1 MTTQRP
7 NPRPSSVAQRSEEL
21 GLRLIRAAGSL
32 EVMKNPE
39 LRARVSK
46 LLHLG
51 AKQGFAAQVAAESI
65 GRRFTAKKSSGEA
78 TRVPAAK
85 PRREFDLTPTQD
97 QEALIEAVRQFGAD
111 VIRPAA
117 AAADTARTVPAE
129 IVGQAAELGL
139 GLVGVPS
146 DLGGIAEERSAVTSV
161 LLIEELAHADL
172 GVTLALMA
180 PAAVANA
187 IAAYGSADQQAT
199 FLPAFTDGE
208 GEPLAAALAMME
220 PQPLFDPLSPAM
232 TAERDGDDLVLNG
245 VKALVP
251 LAGTAELFVVSAL
264 LDGAPHLVLV
274 EGATAG
280 LVRLD
285 DPAMGLRAAA
295 TGRLVLDG
303 VRVPA
308 ANVLGTTDDHL
319 DCVRRARLAWAA
331 AAVGTGSAVLDHVS
345 GYVKERVAFGEP
357 IAQRQSV
364 AFAVADIAIEVAG
377 LRLCVWRAASL
388 LDRGADAGDTIGV
401 ARTLAATH
409 AARIGSMGV
418 QLLGG
423 HGFVKE
429 FDNERWF
436 RDLQATGLIEGA
448 LAV

>member
-78 TRVPAAK
+78 TRVPPAK

-187 IAAYGSADQQAT
+187 IAAYAKRIRPIFGFSET
-199 FLPAFTDGE
+199 
-208 GEPLAAALAMME
+208 
-220 PQPLFDPLSPAM
+220 S
-232 TAERDGDDLVLNG
+232 RC
-245 VKALVP
+245 
-251 LAGTAELFVVSAL
+251 
-264 LDGAPHLVLV
+264 
-274 EGATAG
+274 
-280 LVRLD
+280 
-285 DPAMGLRAAA
+285 
-295 TGRLVLDG
+295 
-303 VRVPA
+303 A
-308 ANVLGTTDDHL
+308 ANAIAGMPKVGMPTSTTSPH
-319 DCVRRARLAWAA
+319 CARR
-331 AAVGTGSAVLDHVS
+331 
-345 GYVKERVAFGEP
+345 
-357 IAQRQSV
+357 
-364 AFAVADIAIEVAG
+364 
-377 LRLCVWRAASL
+377 
-388 LDRGADAGDTIGV
+388 
-401 ARTLAATH
+401 
-409 AARIGSMGV
+409 
-418 QLLGG
+418 
-423 HGFVKE
+423 
-429 FDNERWF
+429 
-436 RDLQATGLIEGA
+436 
-448 LAV
+448 